1 MKIDKY
7 IHLYGRKND
16 VVLEE
21 VKWIPVSEALPK
33 DMDRLLVTIVRS
45 DGEKRVRSGHYYKG
59 YFMLDNGDTW
69 NETDKGI
76 LAWMPLVEPWRGDN
90 E

>member
-1 MKIDKY
+1 MKIDEY
-7 IHLYGRKND
+7 FHLYGRKTD

-21 VKWIPVSEALPK
+21 VKWICPIDALPK
-33 DMDRLLVTIVRS
+33 DMDRILATIVRS

-59 YFMLDNGDTW
+59 LFMMDNGDTW
-69 NETDKGI
+69 NATDKEV
-76 LAWMPLVEPWRGDN
+76 LAWMPLPEPWRG